1 MLEQILFNNTPL
13 ILNYHVFTEFGKW
26 NIFFP
31 SFFHIM
37 NHITRLLLL
46 QIETFPN
53 SYLNLH
59 TNFHDRIP
67 DESSRGIDKGYHRGN
82 PLYRFLWNAQLVMP
96 AFVCRGS
103 SRILSPAIKPRYKS
117 KGYEC
122 NDTSGTKGSSY
133 LASRACTRVS
143 RVCVYIGW
151 FKKILHKMKDLYTE
165 KKKYR

>member
-1 MLEQILFNNTPL
+1 MKYFFSFILSYNGS
-13 ILNYHVFTEFGKW
+13 YHATFTFTNR
-26 NIFFP
+26 NI
-31 SFFHIM
+31 SK
-37 NHITRLLLL
+37 LLL
-46 QIETFPN
+46 ESSF
-53 SYLNLH
+53 S
-59 TNFHDRIP
+59 NFHDRIP

-82 PLYRFLWNAQLVMP
+82 PLYRFLWNVQLVMP